1 MIDKNRLTVGSVVIA
16 MVPIVN
22 PMTGQPPAKARPVI
36 VMGLSACCAEVAF
49 ITSQKVGDVKFGEVA
64 LSRTE
69 AEIIGLTDS
78 SKIDFGRILK
88 IDFGRV
94 APQVIG
100 HIDQLPKAAR
110 SRLDRAIVEAQSKTF
125 I

>member
-36 VMGLSACCAEVAF
+36 VMGLGATCAEVAF
-49 ITSQKVGDVKFGEVA
+49 ITSQKVGDLKFGEVA
-64 LSRTE
+64 LSRSD
-69 AEIIGLTDS
+69 AETIGLTES
-78 SKIDFGRILK
+78 SKVDFGRILR

-110 SRLDRAIVEAQSKTF
+110 LRLDKAMVEAASKTF